1 MDMIHL
7 PHYIHS
13 VSLTFESGVEHS
25 AKDQVRTQ
33 HNEATTEGVLLSC
46 KWRAK
51 CGASNRRPGGP
62 MINLPISMCLR
73 SLIGTPSTCKEDGSF
88 VQVKVVSQM

>member
-1 MDMIHL
+1 
-7 PHYIHS
+7 
-13 VSLTFESGVEHS
+13 
-25 AKDQVRTQ
+25 
-33 HNEATTEGVLLSC
+33 
-46 KWRAK
+46 
-51 CGASNRRPGGP
+51 